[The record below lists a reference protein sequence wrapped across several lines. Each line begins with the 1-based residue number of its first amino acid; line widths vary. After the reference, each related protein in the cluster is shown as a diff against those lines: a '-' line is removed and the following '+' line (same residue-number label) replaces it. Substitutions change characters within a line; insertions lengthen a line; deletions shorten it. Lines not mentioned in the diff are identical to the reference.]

1 MAVVNSSKMNFQDV
15 VNDVLQ
21 DYYRENV
28 VETMTEVVPQVAKE
42 AAKKLKQTSP
52 KGVSGKYA
60 KGWAVKVEKGRISV
74 GATVYG
80 KSGTYQLAHLL
91 EHGHATRNGTGR
103 TFDDTPAHPH
113 IAEVEKWAVNEAY
126 DRIMHKLEGAP

>member
-1 MAVVNSSKMNFQDV
+1 MVVNSSTMNFQDT
-15 VNDVLQ
+15 VNEFLK
-21 DYYRENV
+21 DYYREGV
-28 VETMTEVVPQVAKE
+28 IEVVTDVIPQVARE

-52 KGVSGKYA
+52 KGKSGKYA
-60 KGWAVKVEKGRISV
+60 KGWAVKVEKGRINV

-103 TFDDTPAHPH
+103 VYEDTRAHPH
-113 IAEVEKWAVNEAY
+113 IVDVENWAANEAY
-126 DRIMHKLEGAP
+126 DRTMHRLETAP